1 MKYYLSFDETI
12 IYEQNSKE
20 GEDFRYKL
28 WNSLQKKSN
37 VENIEI
43 TIYSF
48 SDSEFETIYPE
59 WNVN

>member
-37 VENIEI
+37 VENIQI
-43 TIYSF
+43 TIFSF
-48 SDSEFETIYPE
+48 SDEEFETIYPE